1 MKKQAIILLSA
12 ALLLGSCGSYNTN
25 EGLYAGAT
33 FGHVIGSAIGG
44 LAGGPRGHEWGSLI
58 GTIGGAAA
66 GAAIGSAT
74 DKAQQRDRAQA
85 RQQRSQRQR
94 SNRSYNDDYNNGYN
108 NGYSQDDSGFDP
120 QGRGNDIIT
129 FDGEGGAADNYQGGS
144 TGSYYNDNPVANA
157 PASMRIANAP
167 ALEIRNAR
175 ILEAQR
181 DGVLTRGEECRVV
194 FEILN
199 NSDHPVFNVNPFVED
214 ATGNRHVK
222 ISQNLNIESIAPHQ
236 GVRYTASILADNRL
250 KDGEIVV
257 RLGVAQGRREVTS
270 QTRLFNVP
278 TAKRK

>member
-1 MKKQAIILLSA
+1 MKKQAIIILSA

-25 EGLYAGAT
+25 EGLYSGAT

-85 RQQRSQRQR
+85 RQQRTQRQR
-94 SNRSYNDDYNNGYN
+94 SNRNYNYDYDYENN
-108 NGYSQDDSGFDP
+108 YSQDDSGFDP
-120 QGRGNDIIT
+120 QGRGNDIIN
-129 FDGEGGAADNYQGGS
+129 FDGENTPSAHNY
-144 TGSYYNDNPVANA
+144 VNA
-157 PASMRIANAP
+157 PSR
-167 ALEIRNAR
+167 LEIRNAR
-175 ILEAQR
+175 IMEATK
-181 DGVLTRGEECRVV
+181 DGVLTRGEECRVI
-194 FEILN
+194 FEIVN
-199 NSDHPVFNVNPFVED
+199 NSDHTAHNVNPFVED
-214 ATGNRHVK
+214 ATGNRHIK

-257 RLGVAQGRREVTS
+257 RIGVAQGRQEVTS

-278 TAKRK
+278 TAKRR

>member
-85 RQQRSQRQR
+85 RQQRTQRQR
-94 SNRSYNDDYNNGYN
+94 SNRSYNDDYYS
-108 NGYSQDDSGFDP
+108 GYSQDDSGFDP

-129 FDGEGGAADNYQGGS
+129 FDGEGGSAGNYQGGS

-157 PASMRIANAP
+157 PAGMRIANAP

-194 FEILN
+194 FEIMN

-250 KDGEIVV
+250 KNGEIVV
-257 RLGVAQGRREVTS
+257 RIGVAQGRREVTS

>member
-85 RQQRSQRQR
+85 RQQRTQRQR
-94 SNRSYNDDYNNGYN
+94 SNRSYNDDYYS
-108 NGYSQDDSGFDP
+108 GYSQDDSGFDP

>member
-25 EGLYAGAT
+25 EGLYTGAT

-66 GAAIGSAT
+66 GAAIGSAA

-94 SNRSYNDDYNNGYN
+94 SNRSYNDGYN

-120 QGRGNDIIT
+120 EGRGNDIIT
-129 FDGEGGAADNYQGGS
+129 FDGEGGASDNYQGGS

-157 PASMRIANAP
+157 PAGMRIANAP

-194 FEILN
+194 FEIMN

-222 ISQNLNIESIAPHQ
+222 ISQNLSIESIAPHQ

-257 RLGVAQGRREVTS
+257 RLGVAQGRREVIS